1 MLFGVGIDLVNSDR
15 IRQSMSRQGP
25 RFKDRIYTPAEQ
37 LFCEARHDP
46 ALAYARLFALK
57 EAGSKAIGTGMAIGV
72 GWKHFEL
79 IREAGHK
86 PRLVFHGRALQR
98 VENLTPPGYVAHWDW
113 SISDDPPFATA
124 IVTISCV
131 PSDNA
136 ATKLPLCTAPDDRT

>member
-15 IRQSMSRQGP
+15 IRRSISRQGQ
-25 RFKDRIYTPAEQ
+25 RFKDRIYTPAER

-79 IREAGHK
+79 IREAGYK
-86 PRLVFHGRALQR
+86 PRLVLHGRALQR

-124 IVTISCV
+124 IVTIVCV
-131 PSDNA
+131 SSDTTT
-136 ATKLPLCTAPDDRT
+136 TKLPLCAARDDRT